1 MRGGGVARWCAIVV
15 AGACALPMQPVQAAA
30 ADSAV
35 AFPPEQHPLANQRLA
50 EPGADAVR
58 AVAAWV
64 QASGDNA
71 GLPYAIVDKQR
82 ARLMVFEADGRLIGD
97 SAALLGAMPGD
108 FAVPGTG
115 AKPLA
120 DILPAERTTPAGRY
134 ATEPGRNLGGE
145 AVVWLDYDAGLAIHR
160 VRPGPAEERRLERL
174 ASATAADNRVSLG
187 CVVVDV
193 AFYLGVVEPVLGKSR
208 GVAYVLPET
217 RSLAE
222 VFGPSWRL
230 GLQQPAR

>member
-1 MRGGGVARWCAIVV
+1 MAAGVCAV
-15 AGACALPMQPVQAAA
+15 AMHAAHAAA
-30 ADSAV
+30 TDSAQ
-35 AFPPEQHPLANQRLA
+35 ATGHDQDLAAVRLS
-50 EPGADAVR
+50 EPGADAAR
-58 AVAAWV
+58 AVADWV

-82 ARLMVFEADGRLIGD
+82 ARLLVFAADGRLIGD
-97 SAALLGAMPGD
+97 SAALLGAAPGD
-108 FAVPGTG
+108 HAVPGTG
-115 AKPLA
+115 AKPIV

-145 AVVWLDYDAGLAIHR
+145 AVVWMDYDAGLAIHR

-174 ASATAADNRVSLG
+174 ASATPADNRVSLG

-193 AFYLGVVEPVLGKSR
+193 AFYLGVVEPVLGRSR

-222 VFGPSWRL
+222 AFGPSWRL
-230 GLQQPAR
+230 GLQQQPVR